1 MVVVSLH
8 TIMSAT
14 SSCQPHHQVISWE
27 VKEPGSAW
35 FRGWNDFWAR
45 NLLYIQVRWLPG
57 SRKGGSVFPRFRASI
72 WESIEKKCQR
82 NVKKPSGSE
91 WPQICAP
98 EFRDFRSEFKW
109 CPFDGVSA
117 CYAGLQLAV
126 EKAHWHGCSQE
137 RSRDAVTLLLSGI
150 AAGGCCENVFLAK
163 WDCRSYRRGSWEKE
177 AAQSRSG
184 SEKKKPRY

>member
-57 SRKGGSVFPRFRASI
+57 SRKGGLCFHGFGPQSGKASRKSAKEMLKNRQVRSGPRFVPQSSEI
-72 WESIEKKCQR
+72 
-82 NVKKPSGSE
+82 SGSN
-91 WPQICAP
+91 
-98 EFRDFRSEFKW
+98 
-109 CPFDGVSA
+109 
-117 CYAGLQLAV
+117 
-126 EKAHWHGCSQE
+126 
-137 RSRDAVTLLLSGI
+137 LSGVHSMVRPHAMRDCSWQWKKHI
-150 AAGGCCENVFLAK
+150 GTAARRKGVVMP
-163 WDCRSYRRGSWEKE
+163 WRSC
-177 AAQSRSG
+177 
-184 SEKKKPRY
+184 